1 MIYDCFQFFNEID
14 ILKLRLNV
22 LGDIVDKFV
31 ISESTVTFSGN
42 PKPLYFEENKDKFKE
57 FEDKIIHIIVEDTP
71 MDCDA
76 FRRDSHQ
83 KCAVMRGLKDAANDD
98 IVIFSDVDEIP
109 NPDTLKQLVTTV
121 EDGKIY
127 ALAQRNFYCYLN
139 LEEVTGSLLSVTN
152 EFPGITGDE
161 RKWLGTKICKKS
173 LLDKYTTEQLR
184 DREQQDIMVRVN
196 NGGWHFSYMG
206 GDHVMD
212 VSDRVSHKVI
222 SAAHQEVNNTK
233 LLREAVDKINDG
245 RDMFDRDARFVIV
258 PIDNSYP
265 QYLREHIEEYDY
277 LVKNI
282 DGSIAVILRKIR
294 INYRKIMHKIKQ
306 FVWNCLHL
314 FRK

>member
-22 LGDIVDKFV
+22 LNDIVDKFV

-42 PKPLYFEENKDKFKE
+42 PKPLYFEENKELFKE
-57 FEDKIIHIIVEDTP
+57 FEDKIIHIIVDDTP

-76 FRRDSHQ
+76 FKRDSHQ
-83 KCAVMRGLKDAANDD
+83 KCAVMRGLKDAQNDD
-98 IVIFSDVDEIP
+98 IVIFSDADEIP
-109 NPDTLKQLVTTV
+109 NPETLKSLLPTV

-139 LEEVTGSLLSVTN
+139 LEEVTGNLLSITS
-152 EFPGITGDE
+152 EFPGVTGSE

-173 LLDKYTTEQLR
+173 LLDTYTTEQLR
-184 DREQQDIMVRVN
+184 DKEQQGIMVRVP
-196 NGGWHFSYMG
+196 NGGWHFGYMG
-206 GDHVMD
+206 GKHVTN

-222 SAAHQEVNNTK
+222 SAAHQEVNNAK

-245 RDMFDRDARFVIV
+245 RDMFNRDAKFKIV
-258 PIDNSYP
+258 PIDSSYP
-265 QYLREHIEEYDY
+265 EYLRNNIEEYDY

-282 DGSIAVILRKIR
+282 DGPLTVFFRRIR
-294 INYRKIMHKIKQ
+294 IGYRNMMHKIKQ
-306 FVWNCLHL
+306 FVWNCLHPG
-314 FRK
+314 K